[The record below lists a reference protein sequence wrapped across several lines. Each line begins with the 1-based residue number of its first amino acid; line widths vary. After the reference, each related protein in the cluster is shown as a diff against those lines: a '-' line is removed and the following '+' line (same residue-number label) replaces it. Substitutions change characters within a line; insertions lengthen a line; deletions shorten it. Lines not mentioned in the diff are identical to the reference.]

1 MAVRLRHWHKPC
13 FECHIL
19 LSRRSFLGTCAL
31 VSTTADGTTTAPFRL
46 AQQCISAIAAQLD
59 AIGSGPALL
68 ASYPSLGNA
77 PKQFATANALTAYV
91 YDNALAGLSLLALGE
106 PLRAAQIADALALAQ
121 EHDPDFADGRL
132 RNAYRAGAIHGAIT
146 LPGWWDS
153 HVKRWVEDPYQVGSE
168 SGPIAWA
175 ILLWTAL
182 ALHGI
187 NSNVYFRAAKRAAHW
202 INRNLVA
209 SKGFYGGYFGFPP
222 NPQKLRWISTEQ
234 NTDLAI
240 AFHRVGMTAEAA
252 HSAQFVHTM
261 HNPHTG
267 LFAAGLTPNGRLNT
281 MIAADANL
289 WPYLA
294 GLTNRA
300 VVGITIRELA
310 WPRVK
315 PAGIGFSLASQGI
328 WLEGTGFAA
337 LSLIKAGYVPQGQNF
352 LATIR
357 TQMAP
362 DGYIF
367 AASTPTLYTGL
378 AVGPGKSSEK
388 FEYYRVPA
396 LAPTAWAALAAD
408 GYNPLVPNIS

>member
-1 MAVRLRHWHKPC
+1 M
-13 FECHIL
+13 L
-19 LSRRSFLGTCAL
+19 LSRRSFLGASAL
-31 VSTTADGTTTAPFRL
+31 VSTSAYEATTESSRL
-46 AQQCISAIAAQLD
+46 AQQCIGAISAQLD

-77 PKQFATANALTAYV
+77 PKNFVTANAHTAYV
-91 YDNALAGLSLLALGE
+91 YDNALAGLSLLALGDS
-106 PLRAAQIADALALAQ
+106 LRAAQIADALALAQ
-121 EHDPDFADGRL
+121 EHDPDFTDGRL
-132 RNAYRAGAIHGAIT
+132 RNAYRAGTIHGAIA
-146 LPGWWDS
+146 LPGWWDGRA
-153 HVKRWVEDPYQVGSE
+153 KRWVEDPYQVGSE

-182 ALHGI
+182 ALHGVS
-187 NSNVYFRAAKRAAHW
+187 SNVYFTAAKRAARW
-202 INRNLVA
+202 INKNLIA
-209 SKGFYGGYFGFPP
+209 SKGYYGGYFGFPP
-222 NPQKLRWISTEQ
+222 EPQKLRWISTEQ

-240 AFHRVGMTAEAA
+240 AFHRVGMIAEAA
-252 HSAQFVHTM
+252 HSAQFVQTM
-261 HNPHTG
+261 RNPHTG
-267 LFAAGLTPNGRLNT
+267 LFAAGLTPDARLNT

-300 VVGITIRELA
+300 VVGPTIRDLA

-328 WLEGTGFAA
+328 WMEGTGFAA
-337 LSLIKAGYVPQGQNF
+337 LSLIKAGYASQGQNF
-352 LATIR
+352 LATISA
-357 TQMAP
+357 QMAP